1 MEPVV
6 VKYSRVKLL
15 FCTIPPFFFAVSGIV
30 LMFRDF
36 LPGLFFF
43 LLFGS
48 CSGYII
54 FLVCKAKDM
63 LLIAPNGFT
72 LFKRMKNPIFIPW
85 ADVEEIFVYKFF
97 PYPFQ
102 IGYRLNLLGVTIT
115 EAAARLNPCY
125 PRPRCD
131 KIYTN
136 GHNVHFLLPLFLA
149 NKNKK
154 KSYPLCS
161 SIMHRARQNNTYKL
175 LFSFCFF
182 LVFRFRF
189 SFPVHALFIFR
200 ISQID
205 T

>member
-1 MEPVV
+1 MREWLSGRASPCQGERREFESRLPLHKKTNCSRRLVFCFIYTLPFFIVLRRDSTEPVV

-102 IGYRLNLLGVTIT
+102 IGYRLNLLGVNLSRENYVI
-115 EAAARLNPCY
+115 
-125 PRPRCD
+125 
-131 KIYTN
+131 
-136 GHNVHFLLPLFLA
+136 
-149 NKNKK
+149 
-154 KSYPLCS
+154 
-161 SIMHRARQNNTYKL
+161 SISPKQ
-175 LFSFCFF
+175 
-182 LVFRFRF
+182 
-189 SFPVHALFIFR
+189 
-200 ISQID
+200 
-205 T
+205 

>member
-1 MEPVV
+1 METVV
-6 VKYSRVKLL
+6 VKYSRVKLW
-15 FCTIPPFFFAVSGIV
+15 FCTVPPFFFALSGIV

-131 KIYTN
+131 KYIPTDTM
-136 GHNVHFLLPLFLA
+136 F
-149 NKNKK
+149 
-154 KSYPLCS
+154 
-161 SIMHRARQNNTYKL
+161 I
-175 LFSFCFF
+175 FCFLCF
-182 LVFRFRF
+182 WQIKTKKNLIPYAAVSCIGQDKTTHINYCFPSVF
-189 SFPVHALFIFR
+189 S
-200 ISQID
+200 
-205 T
+205 